1 MGVYLMAYYVIVRR
15 QNDKKELL
23 KSQNLQEKDA
33 EWLASALNMG
43 EDYVDELEAVV
54 CEDLTVEDGN

>member
-1 MGVYLMAYYVIVRR
+1 MAYYVIVRR

-23 KSQNLQEKDA
+23 KSQNMQEKEA
-33 EWLASALNMG
+33 EWLASALNKG
-43 EDYVDELEAVV
+43 DDYVDELEAVV